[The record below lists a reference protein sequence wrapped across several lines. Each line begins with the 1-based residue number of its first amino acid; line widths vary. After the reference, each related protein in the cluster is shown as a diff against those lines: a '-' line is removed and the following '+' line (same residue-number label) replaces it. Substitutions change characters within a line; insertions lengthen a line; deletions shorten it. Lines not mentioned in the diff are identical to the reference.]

1 MSEAVLQCIKTRRVV
16 REMTDEPV
24 KREQIEAILEAARWA
39 PSGGNLRPNRYI
51 VIEDAETRRL
61 IRLVSP
67 GMFQEAPL
75 LILICTNMN
84 VVAEGQVPTS
94 DRALPIDVG
103 TAAQTMMLAAHALG
117 LATGPVTLLQP
128 GSDQGHSESAS
139 GLFAGNVHLRRAQS
153 AGRAT
158 RHARLEA
165 HHLARLD
172 PLGAF
177 HLGADV
183 DAANSAANPELP
195 GRARGAGRTPRPP
208 E

>member
-24 KREQIEAILEAARWA
+24 AREQTEAILEAARWA

-84 VVAEGQVPTS
+84 VVAEGQVPFS

-103 TAAQTMMLAAHALG
+103 TAAQTMMLAAHAQG
-117 LATGPVTLLQP
+117 LATGPVTSFSQEAIKVILNLPAGYSPEMFICVGHRAPDARP
-128 GSDQGHSESAS
+128 GM
-139 GLFAGNVHLRRAQS
+139 RALK
-153 AGRAT
+153 RIT
-158 RHARLEA
+158 WRDLTHWER
-165 HHLARLD
+165 
-172 PLGAF
+172 F
-177 HLGADV
+177 
-183 DAANSAANPELP
+183 
-195 GRARGAGRTPRPP
+195 T
-208 E
+208 